1 MQDGAVESGAPGGVG
16 IDVQWIHVTAQ
27 PVDQSEVGAR
37 CVAQAEVGCAVRNL
51 VRVRSALTRRAAM
64 AVGTGKGGDAN
75 RRQQV
80 ARCPVAQAGL
90 GDAAGSP
97 VTLLVHRPAPTP
109 PRNSPL

>member
-64 AVGTGKGGDAN
+64 AVGPGKGG
-75 RRQQV
+75 
-80 ARCPVAQAGL
+80 ARKSVVSGKSVSVRVGL
-90 GDAAGSP
+90 GRRR
-97 VTLLVHRPAPTP
+97 LLKKKKKK
-109 PRNSPL
+109 

>member
-1 MQDGAVESGAPGGVG
+1 MIRLPPRSTRTDTLFPYTTLFRS
-16 IDVQWIHVTAQ
+16 
-27 PVDQSEVGAR
+27 R

-51 VRVRSALTRRAAM
+51 VRVKSALTRRAAM

-90 GDAAGSP
+90 GDADGTI
-97 VTLLVHRPAPTP
+97 VTLVVYRHDPALA
-109 PRNSPL
+109 RNLARKNVG